1 MRLASFRVVSVI
13 RLRAPTTLRGPISVP
28 GDKSISHRAVLF
40 AAIAR
45 GTTRIENINR
55 GDDVRSTIDAVRALG
70 VSARPGDVVYV
81 VGSDELRDPADV
93 IDCGNSGTTMRVLAG
108 MLAGRVDAVLDGD
121 DSLRRRPMER
131 VAAPLRAMSA
141 DVRCAAGGTA
151 PITLLRSAAPLR
163 GVTYELPAA
172 SAQVKTAI
180 MVAGL
185 RARGSTSITS
195 PQRSRDHSELMLGA
209 MGASLEVDDLRVR
222 IKPSALRALGDYR
235 VPGDVSAAAYF
246 IAAATCVQGSRI
258 SLLATGIN
266 PTRTAALDVMR
277 DMGAHISIRGLSVA
291 HGEPVAD
298 IEVSSA
304 APLRNVELDQ
314 SRMANLIDE
323 IPLLCA
329 VAAAAQGTL
338 IVRGADE
345 LRTKES
351 DRIAATI
358 ELLRAFGVAVSEL
371 PDGLAVRGGRPLRPP
386 KEYSTGGDHR
396 IGLTAAVLAAIAN
409 APLVIEDAD
418 CIATSFPGFEASWQA
433 AFA

>member
-45 GTTRIENINR
+45 GTTRIANINR
-55 GDDVRSTIDAVRALG
+55 GEDVRSTIDAVRALG
-70 VSARPGDVVYV
+70 ISTRSGDVVHV
-81 VGSDELRDPADV
+81 VGSEELRDPAAV
-93 IDCGNSGTTMRVLAG
+93 IDCGNSGTTIRVLAG

-151 PITLLRSAAPLR
+151 PITLLRSAEPLR

-172 SAQVKTAI
+172 SAQVKTALLL
-180 MVAGL
+180 AGL
-185 RARGSTSITS
+185 RARGATTIMS
-195 PQRSRDHSELMLGA
+195 PQRSRDHSELMLAA
-209 MGASLEVDDLRVR
+209 MGASLEVGDLRVR
-222 IKPSALRALGDYR
+222 VKPSALRALGDYR

-246 IAAATCVQGSRI
+246 VAAATCVQGSRV

-277 DMGAHISIRGLSVA
+277 DMGAHISIRGLSIA

-304 APLRNVELDQ
+304 APLRNVELDP

-329 VAAAAQGTL
+329 E
-338 IVRGADE
+338 E

-386 KEYSTGGDHR
+386 REYSTGGDHR
-396 IGLTAAVLAAIAN
+396 IGMTAAVLAAIAN
-409 APLVIEDAD
+409 APLVIEDAE